1 MVNLQS
7 IRDKITG
14 LIKKHLN
21 IEAFR
26 VNQNAP
32 PPAYPYIGY
41 TITTLMKTN
50 NGTYSEYVENDDR
63 VYCKE
68 FQQIWS
74 FTVYAA
80 DDMQSK
86 EIAIALY
93 DYLDNIGSVE
103 LSDNNIVIQL
113 IGDITNRD
121 TLLTI
126 DYEYRNG
133 FDVTFAF
140 MNEIRRDK
148 TVGVIDTAN
157 ITPHI
162 TGGNNHGT

>member
-1 MVNLQS
+1 MVDFS
-7 IRDKITG
+7 TIRDHITAM
-14 LIKKHLN
+14 IKGHLN
-21 IEAFR
+21 IEVIR

-32 PPAYPYIGY
+32 PPDYPYIGY
-41 TITTLMKTN
+41 TVTTLMKAN
-50 NGTYSEYVENDDR
+50 NGTYSEYVENDVR

-74 FTVYAA
+74 FTVYSA
-80 DDMQSK
+80 DDLQSK
-86 EIAIALY
+86 SIAIALY
-93 DYLDNIGSVE
+93 DYLDSIGSVE
-103 LSDNNIVIQL
+103 LAENGIVIQK

-140 MNEIRRDK
+140 MNEIKHDK
-148 TVGVIDTAN
+148 AVGVIDSIT
-157 ITPHI
+157 ITPQTI
-162 TGGNNHGT
+162 

>member
-1 MVNLQS
+1 MVDLS
-7 IRDKITG
+7 KIRDTITAN
-14 LIKKHLN
+14 IKKQLN
-21 IEAFR
+21 IEVIR

-32 PPAYPYIGY
+32 APAYPYIGY
-41 TITTLMKTN
+41 TVTTLMKTN
-50 NGTYSEYVENDDR
+50 NGTYSEYVENDVK

-68 FQQIWS
+68 FRQIWS

-93 DYLDNIGSVE
+93 DYLDNIGRVE
-103 LSDNNIVIQL
+103 LSESNVVIQQ

-133 FDVTFAF
+133 FDVTFSF
-140 MNEIRRDK
+140 MNEIKHDK
-148 TVGVIDTAN
+148 AVGVIDSIT
-157 ITPHI
+157 ITPQNQ
-162 TGGNNHGT
+162 T